1 MKPIDVN
8 SSVYIDF
15 DKENNQE
22 SLKFKVVEYQNIK
35 TFSQKVML
43 QIGQQKCL
51 SLKKLRTLS
60 RGHVFLLILRE
71 KKFLECFTKKKCKK
85 TNQNKFRVEK
95 VIKRNSDK
103 LCVKWKG
110 YDYSF

>member
-35 TFSQKVML
+35 TFFQKVML
-43 QIGQQKCL
+43 QIGQ
-51 SLKKLRTLS
+51 
-60 RGHVFLLILRE
+60 
-71 KKFLECFTKKKCKK
+71 
-85 TNQNKFRVEK
+85 
-95 VIKRNSDK
+95 
-103 LCVKWKG
+103 
-110 YDYSF
+110 